1 MSFVPQLPGRISP
14 LRDAAVS
21 RATEPRASGTS
32 SFSELSDS
40 DDTLM
45 DWTSSPSHETS
56 STAPGSASP
65 LKRKRV
71 VLDYV
76 SVPPPEPGSGVARS
90 DRISLENPPLDLR
103 KKARQTEFVTPHR
116 TPPRNAGVPSRIP
129 TRIPKPHSEPVRN
142 DQRETTSSPPELPDE
157 RSAFVADMEQCIDTI
172 LNQLAEAQ
180 RREELQQKYAAR
192 SYGSAS
198 KPAVDVSS
206 SFVDDTSDPDFDPDP
221 CDDLSDD
228 ELSQSLF
235 DTPFSNVAFPD
246 VEPMSSDL
254 VSPASDLTDVRTVDA
269 DLNRARAQRSFLDDV
284 VAEDGL
290 PACFR
295 VAKTSQPM
303 RSVEPMA
310 VVTIPPQNL
319 LRTDVSPLSPPTTAE
334 LPESAE
340 SFPPGATPG
349 ALLQNIISTSST
361 SGADDHDLFSGV
373 RMSPAESSGVEPSPT
388 LTQAYTWP
396 EGPDD
401 DIEMHTLSDSDSD
414 DLDSTLSGS
423 RSRCPCNQCSPRANT
438 HPDYNPSRHS
448 QQDVHRL
455 FSLSPFAR
463 H

>member
-1 MSFVPQLPGRISP
+1 MSFAPQLPGRISP

-32 SFSELSDS
+32 SFSELSES

-76 SVPPPEPGSGVARS
+76 SIPTPEPGSGVARS

-103 KKARQTEFVTPHR
+103 KKGRQTEFVTPR
-116 TPPRNAGVPSRIP
+116 RNPPRNDGVPSRIP
-129 TRIPKPHSEPVRN
+129 TRIQKPHSEPVRN
-142 DQRETTSSPPELPDE
+142 DQRETTSSPPESPDE
-157 RSAFVADMEQCIDTI
+157 RGAFVADMEHCIDTI
-172 LNQLAEAQ
+172 LNQLAEEAQ

-206 SFVDDTSDPDFDPDP
+206 SFVDTADPDFVPDP

-235 DTPFSNVAFPD
+235 DTPFSNLPFRD

-254 VSPASDLTDVRTVDA
+254 VSPASDLAHVRTVDA
-269 DLNRARAQRSFLDDV
+269 NSDRARAQRSFLDDV
-284 VAEDGL
+284 VADDGL
-290 PACFR
+290 PAGFR
-295 VAKTSQPM
+295 VARTSQPM

-310 VVTIPPQNL
+310 VVVVPTQHL
-319 LRTDVSPLSPPTTAE
+319 LRTGVSPLSPKTAPE

-373 RMSPAESSGVEPSPT
+373 RMSPAESSSIEPSPT

-401 DIEMHTLSDSDSD
+401 DIEMHSLSDSDSD

-423 RSRCPCNQCSPRANT
+423 RSRCPCNQCSPRATT
-438 HPDYNPSRHS
+438 HPDYKPSRHS

-455 FSLSPFAR
+455 FFLSPFAR